1 MTHLLMINGRQD
13 TTRMMTHHQ
22 MTNGRHDAAAVAATT
37 AADAVAVASFAKHEM
52 LLFIHYLD
60 II

>member
-13 TTRMMTHHQ
+13 TTRMMNHHQ

-37 AADAVAVASFAKHEM
+37 AADAVASFAKHEM